1 MEIRYMAFKSRIIIF
16 LLCCVFLADQVT
28 AEDKIQAYF
37 SNDSLNGLKFSDAYE
52 THNMGL
58 IYSSKEYYAKLDLG
72 LVTPDMYVYRN
83 EFRDANR
90 SFGELIS
97 LEIGVP
103 YNSTDD
109 FWLYAQAKASG
120 NFGINKLQDFAH
132 QLLALQQVN
141 EVNELI
147 RMPADAWF
155 GLGLRKEF
163 KSALMDVHYV
173 KLNLDG
179 FMGTGSSFLDAKLT
193 KEFRRPLLTYDL
205 SVGGRVIAYDKIVSA
220 PPINAKVRSFIPQV
234 GFGIS
239 YNTGPY
245 TFFIR
250 DTFSLPSIKSDSNF
264 YGMLG
269 MGTSYSF

>member
-1 MEIRYMAFKSRIIIF
+1 M
-16 LLCCVFLADQVT
+16 FLADQVT

-58 IYSSKEYYAKLDLG
+58 IYSSKEYYFKLDLG

-83 EFRDANR
+83 EYREPNR

-109 FWLYAQAKASG
+109 FRPYAQAKASG
-120 NFGINKLQDFAH
+120 SFGIDKIQDFAH

-155 GLGLRKEF
+155 GVGLRKEF
-163 KSALMDVHYV
+163 KSALMDAHHI

-179 FMGTGSSFLDAKLT
+179 FMGTDSSFLDAKLT

-205 SVGGRVIAYDKIVSA
+205 SVSGRVIAYNQIVSA
-220 PPINAKVRSFIPQV
+220 PPINAKVRSFIPKID
-234 GFGIS
+234 FGIS
-239 YNTGPY
+239 YTTGPY

-250 DTFSLPSIKSDSNF
+250 DAFSLPSIKSDSNF

-269 MGTSYSF
+269 MGVSYSF

>member
-58 IYSSKEYYAKLDLG
+58 IYSSEEYYAKLDLG

-97 LEIGVP
+97 LEIG
-103 YNSTDD
+103 
-109 FWLYAQAKASG
+109 
-120 NFGINKLQDFAH
+120 
-132 QLLALQQVN
+132 VN